1 MAQGDGLARH
11 ALSGAAWLASSAG
24 LHAGLSLGVLM
35 ILARLLPPRD
45 FGLLSGAMVVVGLFQ
60 LFSDLGVSSAL
71 VQLRD
76 LQEAHVRSAFT
87 VTMLGG
93 IAIGALVW
101 GAAPLVAYLMDMPGL
116 QPVLRGLSPVFIV
129 KSIGNIS
136 QKLVER
142 SLEYQRLA
150 FVDVASYGIGFGTVG
165 IGMALTGF
173 GVWALVAATLGE
185 AVVRS
190 AILLWLQPHS
200 VRPSFRLEAMQPI
213 LFFGG
218 GFTAA
223 GFANYWAKKGDDLVV
238 GRWLGA
244 ASLGVYDRAY
254 TLLEATDRIVGRPL
268 DKVLFPSFAHIQE
281 EDARV
286 RRAFKR
292 GFSLFGI
299 FFLPLSA
306 VAVIFS
312 QEVVAVALGPQWDEA
327 VVPFQVLAAGIF
339 FRNGYKLSDILARGC
354 GRVYGQA
361 LRHTI
366 YAVAVIGGAL
376 VGQRWGVNGVSVAAF
391 LALFINFIGM
401 THLSLDITGLKWKS
415 VGGLLVRPLGL
426 AVVTGIFAYILRSG
440 FQVIGW
446 SPLFRLSG
454 ACGIIGGIAGTL
466 AWLQPRTFGEDFIW
480 LKKKIMKK

>member
-1 MAQGDGLARH
+1 
-11 ALSGAAWLASSAG
+11 
-24 LHAGLSLGVLM
+24 M
-35 ILARLLPPRD
+35 I
-45 FGLLSGAMVVVGLFQ
+45 VVGFLKY
-60 LFSDLGVSSAL
+60 FSDLGVGWAL

-76 LQEAHVRSAFT
+76 LQEAHIRSAFT
-87 VTMLGG
+87 ITMFAG
-93 IAIGALVW
+93 ITVGAVVW
-101 GAAPLVAYLMDMPGL
+101 GVSPLMAYLMEMPGL
-116 QPVLRGLSPVFIV
+116 EPVLKGLSPIFIIQ
-129 KSIGNIS
+129 SIGNIS

-200 VRPSFRLEAMQPI
+200 VRPIIHLEAMQSI

-223 GFANYWAKKGDDLVV
+223 GFVNYWAKKGDDLVV

-268 DKVLFPSFAHIQE
+268 DKVLFPSFARIQE
-281 EDARV
+281 ESGRV

-292 GFSLFGI
+292 GFSLFGV
-299 FFLPLSA
+299 FFMPVSA

-312 QEVVAVALGPQWDEA
+312 QEVVAVTLGGQWDA
-327 VVPFQVLAAGIF
+327 AIIPFRILAAGIF
-339 FRNGYKLSDILARGC
+339 FRNGYKLCDILARGC

-361 LRHTI
+361 LRHTF
-366 YAVAVIGGAL
+366 YAIAVIGGAL
-376 VGQRWGVNGVSVAAF
+376 VGQQWGVNGVAAA
-391 LALFINFIGM
+391 ALFALFVNFVGM
-401 THLSLDITGLKWKS
+401 VHLSLDITGLKWIS
-415 VGGLLVRPLGL
+415 IGRLLARPLVL
-426 AVVTGIFAYILRSG
+426 AVIAGTLAYVLRWG
-440 FQVIGW
+440 FQIIGW
-446 SPLFRLSG
+446 SPLFRLVG

-466 AWLQPRTFGEDFIW
+466 AWLRPHTFGKDGVW
-480 LKKKIMKK
+480 LRNQVIKDVG

>member
-1 MAQGDGLARH
+1 MAQEDGLARH

-24 LHAGLSLGVLM
+24 LHAGLSIGVLM

-45 FGLLSGAMVVVGLFQ
+45 FGLLSGAMIVVGLFQ
-60 LFSDLGVSSAL
+60 LFSDLGVGSAL

-76 LQEAHVRSAFT
+76 LQEVHVRSAFT
-87 VTMLGG
+87 VTMLAGV
-93 IAIGALVW
+93 AIGALVW
-101 GAAPLVAYLMDMPGL
+101 IAAPLVAYLMDMPGL
-116 QPVLRGLSPVFIV
+116 QPVLRGLSPVFII

-142 SLEYQRLA
+142 GLEYQRLA
-150 FVDVASYGIGFGTVG
+150 FVDVASYGIGFGMVG

-200 VRPSFRLEAMQPI
+200 IRPTLRLEAMQSI

-223 GFANYWAKKGDDLVV
+223 SFANYWAKKGDDLVV

-281 EDARV
+281 ESERV

-292 GFSLFGI
+292 GLSLFGLL
-299 FFLPLSA
+299 FLPLSIA
-306 VAVIFS
+306 SVIFAEEIVAV
-312 QEVVAVALGPQWDEA
+312 VLGNQWGEA
-327 VVPFQVLAAGIF
+327 VIPFQILAAGIF
-339 FRNGYKLSDILARGC
+339 FRNAYKLSSILARGC
-354 GRVYGQA
+354 GRVYSNA
-361 LRHTI
+361 LRQVL
-366 YAVAVIGGAL
+366 YAVTVVLGAL
-376 VGQRWGVNGVSVAAF
+376 VGQQWGVNGVAAGA
-391 LALFINFIGM
+391 LVALFVNFM
-401 THLSLDITGLKWKS
+401 TMTQLSLDITGLNWRFV
-415 VGGLLVRPLGL
+415 VGILVRP
-426 AVVTGIFAYILRSG
+426 AVLSVVIGALVWLLRHMFMG
-440 FQVIGW
+440 FGW
-446 SPLFRLSG
+446 SPFLRLVGICGLVGGGTIFLFWIRPTVFGG
-454 ACGIIGGIAGTL
+454 A
-466 AWLQPRTFGEDFIW
+466 GEWIHDEVF
-480 LKKKIMKK
+480 